1 MKYEFIETHKAAYK
15 ITEICEC
22 FSIKPSGY
30 YAWLIEV
37 PVHEA
42 RLMLSMPH
50 ASKSC
55 TRHLIN
61 AKAIA

>member
-30 YAWLIEV
+30 YAWT
-37 PVHEA
+37 HRYHGSHYARYGDA
-42 RLMLSMPH
+42 RLGAVFLQ
-50 ASKSC
+50 
-55 TRHLIN
+55 
-61 AKAIA
+61 

>member
-30 YAWLIEV
+30 YAWLS
-37 PVHEA
+37 
-42 RLMLSMPH
+42 RWSQ
-50 ASKSC
+50 C
-55 TRHLIN
+55 T
-61 AKAIA
+61 KQG